1 MQMHIDKYERAWI
14 VAVTIILAVFF
25 ASLVAG
31 AVIYGVRPTQ
41 PDGFI
46 NPLMLD
52 ESEFANPGVRHMGG
66 NQYEAIV
73 MAQAWQFL
81 TGEVED
87 GVPVIRVP
95 AGAEVTFRM
104 TTRDVIHGFMIED
117 DFVLVYGRTQ
127 FALPAEV
134 QHFTGKSVAD
144 VDHGSRTN
152 IGFPEGFDNVT
163 AGFRFQLPTHYVIE
177 SS

>member
-14 VAVTIILAVFF
+14 VAATAILGVFF

-52 ESEFANPGVRHMGG
+52 ESEFAHPGVRHMGG
-66 NQYEAIV
+66 NQYESII

-87 GVPVIRVP
+87 GIPVVRVP

-104 TTRDVIHGFMIED
+104 TTRDVIHGFLIED
-117 DFVLVYGRTQ
+117 TNVNMEVIPGQIGSARETFNEPGEYHFLCTQYCGRN
-127 FALPAEV
+127 
-134 QHFTGKSVAD
+134 HHGMWGKV
-144 VDHGSRTN
+144 VV
-152 IGFPEGFDNVT
+152 EENVT
-163 AGFRFQLPTHYVIE
+163 ETAKD
-177 SS
+177 